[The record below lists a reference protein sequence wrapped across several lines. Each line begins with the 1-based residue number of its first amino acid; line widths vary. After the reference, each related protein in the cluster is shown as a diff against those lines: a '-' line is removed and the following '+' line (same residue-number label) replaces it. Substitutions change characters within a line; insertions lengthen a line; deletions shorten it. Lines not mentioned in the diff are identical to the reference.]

1 MLFLTKHISVIYDD
15 EAEYQPNVC
24 WAEEGPFPL
33 NLANA
38 QGDEGDAEATR
49 EHAHLRH
56 LEVLQ
61 GSEQNE

>member
-1 MLFLTKHISVIYDD
+1 MMMKRSKDLS
-15 EAEYQPNVC
+15 EYQPNVC
-24 WAEEGPFPL
+24 WAEGRPFPL

-61 GSEQNE
+61 GR

>member
-1 MLFLTKHISVIYDD
+1 MMMKRSKDLSDD
-15 EAEYQPNVC
+15 
-24 WAEEGPFPL
+24 
-33 NLANA
+33 A

-61 GSEQNE
+61 GREEGSEQNEWTDP

>member
-1 MLFLTKHISVIYDD
+1 MMMMKRSKDLS
-15 EAEYQPNVC
+15 EYQPNVC
-24 WAEEGPFPL
+24 WAEERPFPL

-38 QGDEGDAEATR
+38 QGDEGYAEATR

-61 GSEQNE
+61 GREEGSEQNE

>member
-1 MLFLTKHISVIYDD
+1 
-15 EAEYQPNVC
+15 VC

-38 QGDEGDAEATR
+38 QGNEGNTEATR

-61 GSEQNE
+61 ERKEASEQNVNE